1 MIKVFALAAPARS
14 RVRIGLPLIVVSVA
28 GVVAFY
34 APQIGRTILSLV
46 NPCATTIE
54 QPDISRLLR
63 GPQTP
68 GAALVQ
74 PFFLHAANPAEQ
86 DRAVR
91 CLTDAIYYEAA
102 NEPVEGQRAIAQ
114 VIVNR
119 VRDKHFPK
127 SVCGVVYE
135 GWERHTGCQFSFVC
149 DGSIRRRHA
158 DPAALDRV
166 RPIAAG
172 ALNGYVVP
180 EVGTATHYYAT
191 YVRPNWLRTVSQ
203 ITEIGKH
210 VFCSWKGRAGL
221 PTSLA
226 GAYGGGEFQVT
237 DDALNG
243 AGKTV
248 AKGRAVHFGKT
259 VRIRSRRDPHSV
271 AARPRSRSFR
281 LTAELGFKARARLG
295 VEKSGCVARLH
306 HFAQVHPAS
315 GVLLT

>member
-1 MIKVFALAAPARS
+1 M
-14 RVRIGLPLIVVSVA
+14 
-28 GVVAFY
+28 AFY

-135 GWERHTGCQFSFVC
+135 GWEG
-149 DGSIRRRHA
+149 DIPDA
-158 DPAALDRV
+158 
-166 RPIAAG
+166 
-172 ALNGYVVP
+172 N
-180 EVGTATHYYAT
+180 
-191 YVRPNWLRTVSQ
+191 
-203 ITEIGKH
+203 
-210 VFCSWKGRAGL
+210 
-221 PTSLA
+221 SLSSA
-226 GAYGGGEFQVT
+226 
-237 DDALNG
+237 
-243 AGKTV
+243 
-248 AKGRAVHFGKT
+248 T
-259 VRIRSRRDPHSV
+259 VRYAVAMPIPRPWTACVPSRRG
-271 AARPRSRSFR
+271 R
-281 LTAELGFKARARLG
+281 
-295 VEKSGCVARLH
+295 
-306 HFAQVHPAS
+306 
-315 GVLLT
+315 